1 METTIHIGGR
11 KHVEPGAVIFLIA
24 DQNYTK
30 LIMEN
35 GEKIMVAT
43 TLKKLQARLQAAGD
57 FFRPNRGDLIN
68 LNYMATYTE
77 TSITLAN
84 NQTFK
89 ITRRRQSA
97 FLNKIGSGLN

>member
-11 KHVEPGAVIFLIA
+11 KHVEPASVIFLIA

-35 GEKIMVAT
+35 GEQHFVAT

-57 FFRPNRGDLIN
+57 FFRPNRGNLLN

-77 TSITLAN
+77 TSITMAD

-97 FLNKIGSGLN
+97 FLHKISSNSN

>member
-11 KHVEPGAVIFLIA
+11 KHVEPSSVLFLIA

-30 LIMEN
+30 LILEN
-35 GEKIMVAT
+35 GEQLFVAT

-57 FFRPNRGDLIN
+57 FFRPNRGN
-68 LNYMATYTE
+68 LLNMSYMATYTE

-84 NQTFK
+84 KQTFK
-89 ITRRRQSA
+89 ITRRRQAA
-97 FLNKIGSGLN
+97 FLSKINANV